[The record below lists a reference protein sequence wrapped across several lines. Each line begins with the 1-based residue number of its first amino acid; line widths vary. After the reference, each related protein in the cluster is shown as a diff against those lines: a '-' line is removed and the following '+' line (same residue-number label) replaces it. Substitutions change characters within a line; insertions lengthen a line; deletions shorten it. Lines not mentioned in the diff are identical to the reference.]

1 MTLQTTIEHLI
12 SHKDNKVKEGGE
24 ILKQVFDSP
33 YLETFITLKETVAYW
48 NKEITEKKPS
58 IFIEAKEVGDKIA
71 YIDNFKNVSDYLC
84 DISKLIKSMEDIK
97 KHLLPHELLIAEE
110 HKPKSMEEIML
121 GSRKV

>member
-1 MTLQTTIEHLI
+1 MTLQTTIEYLT
-12 SHKDNKVKEGGE
+12 SHKDSKVREGGE
-24 ILKQVFDSP
+24 LLKSVFENP
-33 YLETFITLKETVAYW
+33 YLETFVTLKETVAYW
-48 NKEITEKKPS
+48 NKEITDKKPS

-97 KHLLPHELLIAEE
+97 KHLLPNELILAEE

-121 GSRKV
+121 NKK